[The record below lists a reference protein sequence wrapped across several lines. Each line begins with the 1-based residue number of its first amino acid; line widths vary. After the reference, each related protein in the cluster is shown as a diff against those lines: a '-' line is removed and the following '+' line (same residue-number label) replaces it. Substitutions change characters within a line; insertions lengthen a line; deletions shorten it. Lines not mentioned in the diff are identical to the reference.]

1 MTHFINKSQKGLTL
15 FETLLSLSII
25 MALVVSFLYWY
36 LEQQREQQA
45 TIFGK
50 DIVSIITAFDKRI
63 HLDGWDIDNFKNGS
77 EWSGSPD
84 ILEMLNNEFIAK
96 EATCGNPKS
105 WVPVLAKEKS
115 TQLIPCKFW
124 SRVPYD
130 FIVKAKIT
138 PDDEGFIK
146 DYKVIFQ
153 SKSNKS
159 FSENFRYYN
168 RAKIA
173 ANANDSLN
181 VTGGH
186 QFYFAALSDPTTKI
200 TNTECLA
207 LKADCTLVA
216 TYDREGGNEYLR
228 VDGTNSMLGSAV
240 AFKESKGHNRLRCIK
255 WEKNTNSGAWDS
267 KTVDCGIG
275 IHAETGSPVA
285 VDIAVNSSTNQRVML
300 DRLCPVYTHSA
311 DGLINSTQKAPCG
324 ILSQDDAGT
333 EVAYQVIDTLSAG
346 KGLIKTLYTDIIYSD
361 EINTNYMKVK
371 KDLVVNGKTDLNGIL
386 TVNATTNLN
395 QRLNVAGDIVG
406 GSSLTINKNI
416 TANTG
421 NLNATSGSVNAKDG
435 NFSGNVKSNTLDI
448 SSTANFQGTTNANGR
463 FNSNEYISLNKVV
476 TVNSSCPSLGL
487 LARNSQGKILTCQG
501 GRWTLQ
507 YTPVYLT
514 TSKSSID
521 NMQGGS
527 PGQNCLQQ
535 AGDDPRSVNYWLS
548 CGSRYCRSQGYGGGQ
563 VLEMSCE
570 SPSCTVN
577 TICF

>member
-1 MTHFINKSQKGLTL
+1 MTIKRKQKGLTL
-15 FETLLSLSII
+15 FETLLSLSIV
-25 MALVVSFLYWY
+25 MVLVVSFLYWY
-36 LEQQREQQA
+36 MERQREQQA

-63 HLDGWDIDNFKNGS
+63 HLDGWDIDNFKNGR
-77 EWSGSPD
+77 EWSGSPA

-96 EATCGNPKS
+96 ESTCGNEKS
-105 WVPVLAKEKS
+105 WVPVLSKEKS
-115 TQLIPCKFW
+115 TQLLPCKFW
-124 SRVPYD
+124 SRIPYD
-130 FIVKAKIT
+130 FIAKAKIT
-138 PDDEGFIK
+138 PDEEGFIK
-146 DYKVIFQ
+146 TFKVIFQ
-153 SKSNKS
+153 PKNLSS
-159 FSENFRYYN
+159 FSQNFRYFN

-186 QFYFAALSDPTTKI
+186 QFYFASLSDPDTKI

-311 DGLINSTQKAPCG
+311 DGLIESTENAPCG
-324 ILSQDDAGT
+324 ILPQDDAGT

-346 KGLIKTLYTDIIYSD
+346 KGLIKKLYTDTIYSD

-371 KDLVVNGKTDLNGIL
+371 KDLTVSGKTDLNGIL

-395 QRLNVAGDIVG
+395 QRLNVVGDITG
-406 GSSLTINKNI
+406 GSNLTISRNI
-416 TANTG
+416 TTTTG

-448 SSTANFQGTTNANGR
+448 GSTANFQGTTNANGR
-463 FNSNEYISLNKVV
+463 LNSNEYISLNKVV
-476 TVNSSCPSLGL
+476 TVNSSCPSVGL
-487 LARNSQGKILTCQG
+487 LARNAQGKILTCQG

-514 TSKSSID
+514 TSKSSVD

-535 AGDDPRSVNYWLS
+535 AGDNPRSVNYWLS

>member
-1 MTHFINKSQKGLTL
+1 MTIKRKQKGLTL
-15 FETLLSLSII
+15 FETLLSLSIV
-25 MALVVSFLYWY
+25 MVLVVSFLYWY
-36 LEQQREQQA
+36 MERQREQQA

-63 HLDGWDIDNFKNGS
+63 HLDGWDIDNFKNGR
-77 EWSGSPD
+77 EWSGSPA

-96 EATCGNPKS
+96 ESTCGNEKS
-105 WVPVLAKEKS
+105 WVPVLSKEKS
-115 TQLIPCKFW
+115 TQLLPCKFW
-124 SRVPYD
+124 SRIPYD
-130 FIVKAKIT
+130 FITKAKIT
-138 PDDEGFIK
+138 PDEEGFIK
-146 DYKVIFQ
+146 TFKVIFQ
-153 SKSNKS
+153 PKNLSS
-159 FSENFRYYN
+159 FSQNFRYFN

-186 QFYFAALSDPTTKI
+186 QFYFASLSDPDTKI

-311 DGLINSTQKAPCG
+311 DGLIESTENAPCG
-324 ILSQDDAGT
+324 ILPQDDAGT

-346 KGLIKTLYTDIIYSD
+346 KGLIKKLYTDTIYSD

-371 KDLVVNGKTDLNGIL
+371 KDLAVSGKTDLNGIL

-395 QRLNVAGDIVG
+395 QRLNVVGDITG
-406 GSSLTINKNI
+406 GSNLTISRNI
-416 TANTG
+416 TTTTG

-448 SSTANFQGTTNANGR
+448 GSTANFQGTTNANGR
-463 FNSNEYISLNKVV
+463 LNSNEYISLNKVV
-476 TVNSSCPSLGL
+476 TVNSSCPSVGL
-487 LARNSQGKILTCQG
+487 LARNAQGKILTCQG

-514 TSKSSID
+514 TSKSSVD

-535 AGDDPRSVNYWLS
+535 AGDNPRSVNYWLS